1 MDDKR
6 ILLVDDEPHIVRLM
20 KMQLER
26 EGYVVDAAFNG
37 EQAVEKLRR
46 SMPHVVITD
55 IQMPRM
61 DGKALCQHIL
71 QGWPDRH
78 PLILIATSRT
88 ELEHREWS
96 RAFPQVSFLE
106 KPVSM
111 RKLIERLAG
120 HFSERAEATTP

>member
-1 MDDKR
+1 MNKKS

-26 EGYVVDAAFNG
+26 EGYAVDSACNG
-37 EQAVEKLRR
+37 EQALEKLQQR
-46 SMPHVVITD
+46 MPDVMITD

-71 QGWPDRH
+71 ADEKNPP
-78 PLILIATSRT
+78 PLMLIATSRT

-96 RAFPQVSFLE
+96 RTYPQISFLE
-106 KPVSM
+106 KPISI
-111 RKLIERLAG
+111 RKLIEQLRLHFAG
-120 HFSERAEATTP
+120 SANETAP